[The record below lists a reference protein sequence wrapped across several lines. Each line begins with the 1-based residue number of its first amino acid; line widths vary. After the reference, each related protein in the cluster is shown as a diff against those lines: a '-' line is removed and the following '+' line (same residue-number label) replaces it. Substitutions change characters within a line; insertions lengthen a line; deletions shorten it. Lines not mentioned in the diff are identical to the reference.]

1 MDFISDISQADSG
14 RMPACVCEFLSP
26 GFTSQHHTHE
36 SYFFVESHLIWE
48 LNSQRKIGASSSAS
62 SWVICMQI

>member
-1 MDFISDISQADSG
+1 MDYISDISQADSG

-36 SYFFVESHLIWE
+36 SYFFMESHLIWE
-48 LNSQRKIGASSSAS
+48 LNSLRKIGA
-62 SWVICMQI
+62 